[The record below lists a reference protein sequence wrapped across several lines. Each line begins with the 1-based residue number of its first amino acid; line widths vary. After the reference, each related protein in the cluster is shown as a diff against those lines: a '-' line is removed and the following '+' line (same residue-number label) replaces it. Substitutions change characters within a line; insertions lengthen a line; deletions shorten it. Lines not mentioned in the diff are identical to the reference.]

1 MSIVTVQ
8 NTDADSNIVKIVNT
22 YKAVNKLLNSFLNS
36 EDTTYVPQLESN
48 LIANVL
54 LHSLNVL
61 KNDFDM
67 ADTDL
72 YSFVNKVHEG
82 LNSYAINCYLEQPEV
97 LISNLKSAV
106 DLEDV
111 KFNIENGCDY

>member
-1 MSIVTVQ
+1 MNIITVQ
-8 NTDADSNIVKIVNT
+8 NSDDEIAKIVNT
-22 YKAVNKLLNSFLNS
+22 YRSINKLFDTFLTADAAKN
-36 EDTTYVPQLESN
+36 VPTLESN

-54 LHSLNVL
+54 LHSLTVL
-61 KNDFDM
+61 KSEFDM

-72 YSFVNKVHEG
+72 YTFVNKVHDSI
-82 LNSYAINCYLEQPEV
+82 NSYAINCYLEQPEV

-106 DLEDV
+106 DLDDV